1 MDSVR
6 TRLSNQFAVQL
17 GFPSPIFFYMPKL
30 YLLFNFEIGGRGDGA
45 VAAAAAPRT
54 SAAVQRLRRRDIPD
68 LDDVQLLFSLHFH
81 FHFRTCSS
89 LHSSTLHGQLT
100 PPLSPNSPFPFGPA
114 PPSSVLRAFGS
125 RHWPREAAVLSA
137 KIGATAMR
145 RANGRCSATTVTSTI
160 GTGNSSVFG
169 NAEERN
175 APRIH
180 TGQFSACSTDFV
192 KKYFY
197 LFVQPPIITQLFI
210 LQREEGRRE

>member
-17 GFPSPIFFYMPKL
+17 GFPSPIFYMPKL

-100 PPLSPNSPFPFGPA
+100 PPLSPNSPF
-114 PPSSVLRAFGS
+114 
-125 RHWPREAAVLSA
+125 LSA
-137 KIGATAMR
+137 LRRRRRSFALSAAAIGR
-145 RANGRCSATTVTSTI
+145 GKQRCS
-160 GTGNSSVFG
+160 
-169 NAEERN
+169 
-175 APRIH
+175 PRKS
-180 TGQFSACSTDFV
+180 GQ
-192 KKYFY
+192 
-197 LFVQPPIITQLFI
+197 
-210 LQREEGRRE
+210 RR